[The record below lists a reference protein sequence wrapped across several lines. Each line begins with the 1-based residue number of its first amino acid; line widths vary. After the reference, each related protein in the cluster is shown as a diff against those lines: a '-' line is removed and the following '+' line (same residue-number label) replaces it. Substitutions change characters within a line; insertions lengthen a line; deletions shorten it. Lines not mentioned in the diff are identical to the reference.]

1 MEYPLS
7 ITSIVE
13 TDHEGRQLRS
23 KVTHVMATADLGP
36 FASFGFPAFFF
47 GKLVDVSEEQIL
59 YFKHAPGVDVIFRGG
74 GYKFEDLEKNGVFKL
89 VKIS

>member
-13 TDHEGRQLRS
+13 TDREGRQIRS
-23 KVTHVMATADLGP
+23 KVTHMMASADLGP
-36 FASFGFPAFFF
+36 FSEFGFPPFFF

-59 YFKHAPGVDVIFRGG
+59 YLKYAPGVDVVFRGS
-74 GYKFEDLEKNGVFKL
+74 GYSFEELDPQGTFKL
-89 VKIS
+89 VRGS